1 MTTHRQ
7 ASTRTPRRTTPR
19 RLTAVTAL
27 AVAAAFLAGCLT
39 QGQQQDLDLI
49 NQARKANRKANVVA
63 NDTATAKAQR
73 WSERMASTGVLEHT
87 GGGTKLD
94 PSGLP
99 RWCSVGE
106 NVGYG
111 PSVAAVH
118 DAFLRS
124 PSHKANMLGNFDR
137 VGVGV
142 ATKGRTVW
150 VTEIYYR
157 AC

>member
-1 MTTHRQ
+1 MIHQRQ
-7 ASTRTPRRTTPR
+7 ASTRTSRRSTHR
-19 RLTAVTAL
+19 RLTAATAL
-27 AVAAAFLAGCLT
+27 AVAAVFLTACLT
-39 QGQQQDLDLI
+39 QAQQQDVDLI

-63 NDTATAKAQR
+63 NPTATAKAQR
-73 WSERMASTGVLEHT
+73 WSEHMAATGVLEHT
-87 GGGTKLD
+87 GGGAKLD

-124 PSHKANMLGNFDR
+124 PAHKANMLGNFDR